1 MALPTLPTF
10 TRTYRSVDVPKNVAP
25 VNLSQQFA
33 VMSANM
39 NKQFVAQQEAA
50 LKAQTAQA
58 KRASDLL
65 EYGLDFSTRN
75 QSDLY
80 KNLQTA
86 GVNNPELYTAGNTL
100 INNMTEWQIAAKK
113 ATSREEQAEALK
125 NVAYARSK
133 VNELTLLTNE
143 GKAADKL
150 FAEDFA
156 NGFNTVGRQG
166 GVATAG
172 NISFGPEENGVD
184 FNKYQLGMYVRNGIG
199 KNLKEEFFVE
209 DGMYKIKYTSDNITQ
224 AGYKEGMVVDAK
236 EFLGFQP
243 ETVPKSNEDIED
255 KLKNIWT
262 KSKGANAV
270 YQDPLVVEGE
280 ISADGNYITE
290 KIKFKKENFF
300 KDLANAV
307 DPIAAGN
314 LASGNQAEIDLQT
327 TLIPHFVAK
336 YSEKD
341 KDGNEIG
348 TFTLG
353 IGDEAKTVKISTLK
367 EFTLK
372 QGSGSS
378 GGNKWDSD
386 SQGLYKELFRNY
398 AFEYTGVGK
407 TINTNDQG
415 GYFVSGR
422 TTKYSG
428 PRDGDQGTPAASPAT
443 IEKINAIEIPFGD
456 MPGPATESGERPR
469 RPVDIVALLGNLNTA
484 SFYAQGK
491 IYKNPDG
498 VMAVDI
504 SKSTKGRTGGP
515 KATLRA
521 DMTADEIRDILIEI
535 ETGQD
540 APEREKP
547 LLPGLQ

>member
-1 MALPTLPTF
+1 MALPTF
-10 TRTYRSVDVPKNVAP
+10 TRTYRAVDVPKNVAP

-39 NKQFVAQQEAA
+39 NKQFVKQQEAA
-50 LKAQTAQA
+50 LRAQTAEA
-58 KRASDLL
+58 KKASELL

-75 QSDLY
+75 QSALY

-86 GVNNPELYTAGNTL
+86 GVNNPELYTVADNH
-100 INNMTEWQIAAKK
+100 INEMTNCQIGAKK
-113 ATSREEQAEALK
+113 ATSREDQAAYLQC
-125 NVAYARSK
+125 VAYQRQK
-133 VNELTLLTNE
+133 VNELVSLTNE
-143 GKAADKL
+143 GKAADQL

-172 NISFGPEENGVD
+172 NISFGPEEDGVD
-184 FNKYQLGMYVRNGIG
+184 FNKYQLGMYVRNGVG

-209 DGMYKIKYTSDNITQ
+209 DGVYKIKYTSDNIIK
-224 AGYKEGMVVDAK
+224 AGYKDGMVVDAK

-243 ETVPKSNEDIED
+243 ETVPKSNEEIED

-270 YQDPLVVEGE
+270 YQDSLVVEGE

-300 KDLANAV
+300 KDIANAV

-327 TLIPHFVAK
+327 TLIPHFIAK
-336 YSEKD
+336 LGDKGSFTYTGADGKQKSITASELK
-341 KDGNEIG
+341 N
-348 TFTLG
+348 FRLQQ
-353 IGDEAKTVKISTLK
+353 GD
-367 EFTLK
+367 
-372 QGSGSS
+372 GSS
-378 GGNKWDSD
+378 GGSKWDIK
-386 SQGLYKELFRNY
+386 SQQLYKELFRNY
-398 AFEYTGVGK
+398 AFDYTGVEK

-415 GYFVSGR
+415 GYFVSGN
-422 TTKYSG
+422 TTKYTG
-428 PRDGDQGTPAASPAT
+428 PRGGGSQGAAASPAT

-456 MPGPATESGERPR
+456 MPGPATESGETPR
-469 RPVDIVALLGNLNTA
+469 RPVDIVALVGNLNVERFKA
-484 SFYAQGK
+484 GK

-498 VMAVDI
+498 VTAVDI
-504 SKSTKGRTGGP
+504 SKDKLDQKNLGG
-515 KATLRA
+515 TLRS
-521 DMTADEIRDILIEI
+521 DMTADQIRDILYEI
-535 ETGQD
+535 ETGQN
-540 APEREKP
+540 APEKEKP
-547 LLPGLQ
+547 VYKGISL

>member
-1 MALPTLPTF
+1 MALPTF

-39 NKQFVAQQEAA
+39 NKQFVRQQEAA

-80 KNLQTA
+80 KNLQKA
-86 GVNNPELYTAGNTL
+86 GVNNPELYTVADNH
-100 INNMTEWQIAAKK
+100 INEMTNCQIGAKK
-113 ATSREEQAEALK
+113 STSREDQATYLQC
-125 NVAYARSK
+125 VAYQKQK
-133 VNELTLLTNE
+133 VNELVSLTNE
-143 GKAADKL
+143 GRAADQL

-172 NISFGPEENGVD
+172 NISFGSEEAGVD

-209 DGMYKIKYTSDNITQ
+209 DGAYKIKYTSDNITQ
-224 AGYKEGMVVDAK
+224 AGYKDGMVVDAK

-243 ETVPKSNEDIED
+243 ETVPKSNEDIDD
-255 KLKNIWT
+255 KLKNIWS

-280 ISADGNYITE
+280 ISADGIYVTE

-300 KDLANAV
+300 KDVANAV

-327 TLIPHFVAK
+327 TLIPHFISK
-336 YSEKD
+336 L
-341 KDGNEIG
+341 GNEG
-348 TFTLG
+348 SFAYTDTEG
-353 IGDEAKTVKISTLK
+353 IEQSIKVSDLK
-367 EFTLK
+367 NFSLK
-372 QGSGSS
+372 QGDGSF
-378 GGNKWDSD
+378 GGNKWKIE
-386 SQGLYKELFRNY
+386 SQELYKELFRNY
-398 AFEYTGVGK
+398 AFDYTGVAK
-407 TINTNDQG
+407 TISKNDKG
-415 GYFVSGR
+415 GYFVSGN

-428 PRDGDQGTPAASPAT
+428 PRGGGQGTPAASPAT
-443 IEKINAIEIPFGD
+443 IEKINDIEIPFGD

-469 RPVDIVALLGNLNTA
+469 RPVDIVALLGNLNA
-484 SFYAQGK
+484 ARFYAQGK

-521 DMTADEIRDILIEI
+521 DMTANEIRDILIEI
-535 ETGQD
+535 ETGQN
-540 APEREKP
+540 APEREQDPFMQYQTNKI
-547 LLPGLQ
+547 

>member
-1 MALPTLPTF
+1 MALPTF
-10 TRTYRSVDVPKNVAP
+10 TRTYKSVDVPKNVAP

-86 GVNNPELYTAGNTL
+86 GVNNPELYTVADNH
-100 INNMTEWQIAAKK
+100 INEMTNCQIGAKK
-113 ATSREEQAEALK
+113 STSREDQAAYLQC
-125 NVAYARSK
+125 VAYQKQK
-133 VNELTLLTNE
+133 VNELVSITNE
-143 GKAADKL
+143 GKAADQL

-209 DGMYKIKYTSDNITQ
+209 DGVYKIKYTSDNITK
-224 AGYKEGMVVDAK
+224 AGYKDGMVVDAK

-300 KDLANAV
+300 KDVANAV

-314 LASGNQAEIDLQT
+314 LASSNQAEIDLQT
-327 TLIPHFVAK
+327 TLIPHFVSK
-336 YSEKD
+336 YSKIENGKEVGKFTYID
-341 KDGNEIG
+341 RNGNEI
-348 TFTLG
+348 LM
-353 IGDEAKTVKISTLK
+353 DVSKLK
-367 EFTLK
+367 EIKLK
-372 QGSGSS
+372 EGGGSS
-378 GGNKWDSD
+378 GGTKWDSP
-386 SQGLYKELFRNY
+386 SQGLYRDLFRNY
-398 AFEYTGVGK
+398 AFDYTGVAK

-415 GYFVSGR
+415 GYFVSGN
-422 TTKYSG
+422 TTKYTG
-428 PRDGDQGTPAASPAT
+428 PRGGSQGTTTASPAT

-469 RPVDIVALLGNLNTA
+469 RPVDIVALLGNLNVERFQA
-484 SFYAQGK
+484 KGK

-504 SKSTKGRTGGP
+504 VKKDADKKDIGG
-515 KATLRA
+515 TLRA
-521 DMTADEIRDILIEI
+521 DMTADQVRDILIEI
-535 ETGQD
+535 ETGQN

>member
-1 MALPTLPTF
+1 MALPTF
-10 TRTYRSVDVPKNVAP
+10 TRTYKAVDVPKNVAP

-39 NKQFVAQQEAA
+39 NKQFVKQQEAA
-50 LKAQTAQA
+50 LRAQTAEA
-58 KRASDLL
+58 KKASELL

-75 QSDLY
+75 QSALY

-86 GVNNPELYTAGNTL
+86 GVNNPELYTVADNH
-100 INNMTEWQIAAKK
+100 INEMTNCQIGAKK
-113 ATSREEQAEALK
+113 ATSREDQAAYLQC
-125 NVAYARSK
+125 VAYQRQK
-133 VNELTLLTNE
+133 VNELVSLTNE
-143 GKAADKL
+143 GKAADQL
-150 FAEDFA
+150 FTEDFA
-156 NGFNTVGRQG
+156 DGFNTVGRQG

-172 NISFGPEENGVD
+172 NISFGPEEDGVD

-199 KNLKEEFFVE
+199 ENLKEEFFVE
-209 DGMYKIKYTSDNITQ
+209 DGVYKIKYTSDNIIK
-224 AGYKEGMVVDAK
+224 AGYKDGMVVDAK

-243 ETVPKSNEDIED
+243 ETVPKSNEQIED

-270 YQDPLVVEGE
+270 YQDPLDIEGE

-300 KDLANAV
+300 KDVANAV

-314 LASGNQAEIDLQT
+314 LASGNQAQIDLQT

-336 YSEKD
+336 YSKKD
-341 KDGNEIG
+341 KEGNEIG
-348 TFTLG
+348 TFTYIDRNG
-353 IGDEAKTVKISTLK
+353 NEIPMAVSKLK
-367 EFTLK
+367 EIKLK
-372 QGSGSS
+372 EGGGSS
-378 GGNKWDSD
+378 GGSKWDD
-386 SQGLYKELFRNY
+386 ASQGLYRDLFRNY
-398 AFEYTGVGK
+398 AFQYTGVEK

-415 GYFVSGR
+415 GYFVSGK
-422 TTKYSG
+422 TTKYTG
-428 PRDGDQGTPAASPAT
+428 PRVGDQDTTTASAAT

-469 RPVDIVALLGNLNTA
+469 RPVDIVALVGNLNVERFKA
-484 SFYAQGK
+484 GK

-498 VMAVDI
+498 VTAVDI
-504 SKSTKGRTGGP
+504 SKDKLDQKNLGG
-515 KATLRA
+515 TLRS
-521 DMTADEIRDILIEI
+521 DMTADQIRDILYEI
-535 ETGQD
+535 ETGQN
-540 APEREKP
+540 APEKEKP

>member
-1 MALPTLPTF
+1 MALPTF

-39 NKQFVAQQEAA
+39 NKQFVKQQEAA
-50 LKAQTAQA
+50 LRAQTAQA

-65 EYGLDFSTRN
+65 EYGLDFSTKN
-75 QSDLY
+75 QAELY
-80 KNLQTA
+80 KNMQTA

-133 VNELTLLTNE
+133 INELTFLTNE
-143 GKAADKL
+143 GRAADQL

-172 NISFGPEENGVD
+172 NISFSPEENGVD

-209 DGMYKIKYTSDNITQ
+209 DGVYKIKYTSDNIIQ
-224 AGYKEGMVVDAK
+224 AGYKDGMVVDAK

-270 YQDPLVVEGE
+270 YQDPLVIEGE
-280 ISADGNYITE
+280 ISTDGNYITE

-300 KDLANAV
+300 KDVANAV

-327 TLIPHFVAK
+327 TLIPHFISK
-336 YSEKD
+336 
-341 KDGNEIG
+341 
-348 TFTLG
+348 L
-353 IGDEAKTVKISTLK
+353 GDEGSFAYTDTEGIEKSIKVSDLK
-367 EFTLK
+367 NFSLK
-372 QGSGSS
+372 QGDGSF
-378 GGNKWDSD
+378 GGNKWKIE
-386 SQGLYKELFRNY
+386 SQELYKELFRNY
-398 AFEYTGVGK
+398 AFDYTGVGK

-422 TTKYSG
+422 TTKYTG
-428 PRDGDQGTPAASPAT
+428 PKGGGQGTPAASPAT

-469 RPVDIVALLGNLNTA
+469 RPVDIVALVGNLNVERFKA
-484 SFYAQGK
+484 GK
-491 IYKNPDG
+491 VYKNPDG
-498 VMAVDI
+498 VLAVDI
-504 SKSTKGRTGGP
+504 NKTKEGQKNLGG
-515 KATLRA
+515 TLRA

>member
-1 MALPTLPTF
+1 MALPTF

-39 NKQFVAQQEAA
+39 NKQFVKQQEAA
-50 LKAQTAQA
+50 LRAQTAQA

-65 EYGLDFSTRN
+65 EYGLDFSTKN
-75 QSDLY
+75 QAELY
-80 KNLQTA
+80 KNMQTA

-133 VNELTLLTNE
+133 INELTFLTNE
-143 GKAADKL
+143 GRAADQL

-172 NISFGPEENGVD
+172 NISFSPEENGVD

-209 DGMYKIKYTSDNITQ
+209 DGVYKIKYTSDNIIQ
-224 AGYKEGMVVDAK
+224 AGYKDGMVVDAK

-270 YQDPLVVEGE
+270 YQDPLVIEGE
-280 ISADGNYITE
+280 ISTDGNYITE

-300 KDLANAV
+300 KDVANAV

-327 TLIPHFVAK
+327 TLIPHFISK
-336 YSEKD
+336 
-341 KDGNEIG
+341 
-348 TFTLG
+348 L
-353 IGDEAKTVKISTLK
+353 GDE
-367 EFTLK
+367 
-372 QGSGSS
+372 GS
-378 GGNKWDSD
+378 
-386 SQGLYKELFRNY
+386 F
-398 AFEYTGVGK
+398 AYTDTEG
-407 TINTNDQG
+407 
-415 GYFVSGR
+415 
-422 TTKYSG
+422 
-428 PRDGDQGTPAASPAT
+428 
-443 IEKINAIEIPFGD
+443 IEKSIK
-456 MPGPATESGERPR
+456 
-469 RPVDIVALLGNLNTA
+469 VKL
-484 SFYAQGK
+484 
-491 IYKNPDG
+491 
-498 VMAVDI
+498 
-504 SKSTKGRTGGP
+504 
-515 KATLRA
+515 
-521 DMTADEIRDILIEI
+521 
-535 ETGQD
+535 
-540 APEREKP
+540 
-547 LLPGLQ
+547 

>member
-1 MALPTLPTF
+1 MALPTF

-39 NKQFVAQQEAA
+39 NKQFVKQQEAA
-50 LKAQTAQA
+50 LRAQTAQA

-65 EYGLDFSTRN
+65 EYGLDFSTKN
-75 QSDLY
+75 QAELY
-80 KNLQTA
+80 KNMQTA

-133 VNELTLLTNE
+133 INELTFLTNE
-143 GKAADKL
+143 GRAADQL

-172 NISFGPEENGVD
+172 NISFSPEENGVD

-209 DGMYKIKYTSDNITQ
+209 DGVYKIKYTSDNIIQ
-224 AGYKEGMVVDAK
+224 AGYKDGMVVDAK

-243 ETVPKSNEDIED
+243 ETVPKSNEDIDD

-280 ISADGNYITE
+280 ISSDGNYITE

-300 KDLANAV
+300 KDVANAV

-327 TLIPHFVAK
+327 TLIPHFISK
-336 YSEKD
+336 
-341 KDGNEIG
+341 
-348 TFTLG
+348 L
-353 IGDEAKTVKISTLK
+353 GDEGSFAYTDTEGIEKSIKVSDLK
-367 EFTLK
+367 NFSLK
-372 QGSGSS
+372 QGDGSF
-378 GGNKWDSD
+378 GGNKWKIE
-386 SQGLYKELFRNY
+386 SQELYKELFRNY
-398 AFEYTGVGK
+398 AFDYTGVGK

-422 TTKYSG
+422 TTKYTG
-428 PRDGDQGTPAASPAT
+428 PKGGGQGTPAASPAT

-469 RPVDIVALLGNLNTA
+469 RPVDIVALVGNLNVERFKA
-484 SFYAQGK
+484 GK
-491 IYKNPDG
+491 VYKNPDG
-498 VMAVDI
+498 VLAVDI
-504 SKSTKGRTGGP
+504 NKTKEGQKNLGG
-515 KATLRA
+515 TLRA

>member
-1 MALPTLPTF
+1 MALPTF

-86 GVNNPELYTAGNTL
+86 GVNNPELYTVADNH
-100 INNMTEWQIAAKK
+100 INEMTNCQIGAKK
-113 ATSREEQAEALK
+113 STSREDQATYLQC
-125 NVAYARSK
+125 VAYQKQK
-133 VNELTLLTNE
+133 VNELVSITNE
-143 GKAADKL
+143 GKAADQL

-209 DGMYKIKYTSDNITQ
+209 DGVYKIKYTSDNITK
-224 AGYKEGMVVDAK
+224 AGYKDGMVVDAK

-300 KDLANAV
+300 KDVANAV

-336 YSEKD
+336 YSKKD
-341 KDGNEIG
+341 KEGNEIG

-353 IGDEAKTVKISTLK
+353 KGDEARTVKISELK

-372 QGSGSS
+372 EGGGSF

-386 SQGLYKELFRNY
+386 SQGLYRDLFRNY
-398 AFEYTGVGK
+398 AFDYTGVAK

-428 PRDGDQGTPAASPAT
+428 PRGGGQGTPAASPAT

-469 RPVDIVALLGNLNTA
+469 RPVDIVALLGNLNA
-484 SFYAQGK
+484 ERFYAQGK

-521 DMTADEIRDILIEI
+521 DMTADQIRDILIEI

-540 APEREKP
+540 APEREQDP
-547 LLPGLQ
+547 FLQSRTN

>member
-1 MALPTLPTF
+1 MALPTF

-39 NKQFVAQQEAA
+39 NKQFVKQQEAA
-50 LKAQTAQA
+50 LRAQTAQA

-65 EYGLDFSTRN
+65 EYGLDFSTKN
-75 QSDLY
+75 QAELY
-80 KNLQTA
+80 KNMQTA

-133 VNELTLLTNE
+133 INELTFLTNE
-143 GKAADKL
+143 GRAADQL

-172 NISFGPEENGVD
+172 NISFSPEENGVD

-209 DGMYKIKYTSDNITQ
+209 DGVYKIKYTSDNIIQ
-224 AGYKEGMVVDAK
+224 AGYKDGMVVDAK

-270 YQDPLVVEGE
+270 YQDPLVIEGE
-280 ISADGNYITE
+280 ISTDGNYITE

-300 KDLANAV
+300 KDVANAV
-307 DPIAAGN
+307 DPIAAGD

-327 TLIPHFVAK
+327 TLIPHFISK
-336 YSEKD
+336 
-341 KDGNEIG
+341 
-348 TFTLG
+348 L
-353 IGDEAKTVKISTLK
+353 GDEGSFAYTDTEGIEKSIKVSDLK
-367 EFTLK
+367 NFSLK
-372 QGSGSS
+372 QGDGSF
-378 GGNKWDSD
+378 GGNKWKIE
-386 SQGLYKELFRNY
+386 SQELYKELFRNY
-398 AFEYTGVGK
+398 AFDYTGVGK

-422 TTKYSG
+422 TTKYTG
-428 PRDGDQGTPAASPAT
+428 PKGGGQGTPAASPAT

-469 RPVDIVALLGNLNTA
+469 RPVDIVALVGNLNVERFKA
-484 SFYAQGK
+484 GK
-491 IYKNPDG
+491 VYKNPDG
-498 VMAVDI
+498 VLAVDI
-504 SKSTKGRTGGP
+504 NKTKEGQKNLGG
-515 KATLRA
+515 TLRA